1 MGVIFIIQV
10 LRIYYGNEATFTR
23 EICGR
28 FLLQMLPIIILWIVT
43 VVASYIYFKIKKN
56 PKKNFAKITY
66 AAKLKNLEA
75 MCPYVEE
82 QYELNKKSKIDFLKI
97 SIIHLSIIGSF
108 FIRFWVGLFI
118 IFIVVIFFLIMKKN
132 PYLILY
138 KDIIEM
144 KKYEEDCPIIKK
156 SEFLD
161 VLKEKR
167 KREVAMIINIVVLCI
182 CAIMSLGYLL
192 NVKHFDSSG
201 DLTKQAIDMGI
212 HLLPWVIIA
221 FGSMIGTTIYE
232 EISSKKSIELVKLV
246 IKNNGK
252 KEAVKYENKNTKT
265 LNIIRGVL
273 VGVALILIVVGI
285 FDGGAADVL
294 QKAINICTE
303 CIGLG

>member
-1 MGVIFIIQV
+1 MQNKKVLDRLFLIIVSILTVLMGVIFIIQV

-23 EICGR
+23 EICGK

-56 PKKNFAKITY
+56 PEKNFAKITY

-82 QYELNKKSKIDFLKI
+82 EYELIN
-97 SIIHLSIIGSF
+97 
-108 FIRFWVGLFI
+108 
-118 IFIVVIFFLIMKKN
+118 
-132 PYLILY
+132 
-138 KDIIEM
+138 
-144 KKYEEDCPIIKK
+144 
-156 SEFLD
+156 
-161 VLKEKR
+161 KEKKKR
-167 KREVAMIINIVVLCI
+167 KIAMIINIVVLCI

-252 KEAVKYENKNTKT
+252 KEAVKYENKNAKT